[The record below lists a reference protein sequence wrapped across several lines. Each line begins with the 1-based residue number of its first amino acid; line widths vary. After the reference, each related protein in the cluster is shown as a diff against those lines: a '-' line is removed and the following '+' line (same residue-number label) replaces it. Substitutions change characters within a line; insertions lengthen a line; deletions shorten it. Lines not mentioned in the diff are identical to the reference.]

1 MDTDRQLEI
10 ARCQF
15 RETNDALF
23 VFDPRDQRV
32 VDLNPAAL
40 RLSGLARKA
49 ALTLRVQDLF
59 LGAEPGGLQHLI
71 DAFMRTGFL
80 HSSEEYSLVRREGEP
95 IPVNVSVSRIHT
107 KPHPLG
113 LLVARDL
120 TERRRAEEALNRFF
134 RLSPAL
140 FGIFGPD
147 GRILKTN
154 PAWEQTLG
162 YAADELRALRA
173 SDLIHPEDQE
183 SSHAAGASLSRG
195 ELLGF
200 ENRYRHKDGSFRWL
214 SWSAVAVDSLIYA
227 VALDI
232 TERKRAEAL
241 QQAKDAAELASRA
254 KDRFLAVLSHE
265 LRTPLTPVLMAV
277 SALLEDTALPSEIQA
292 TLAMIRDNV
301 EMEARLID
309 DLLDLT
315 RIGRGGLHLEFRP
328 VDAHESVRQAAAIYR
343 HEIDTGGLQLLLE
356 LTAPAHHVSADPA
369 RLQQIVWN
377 LIQNAVKFTPSGGTI
392 RVRTRNEK
400 APGRGANDEADT
412 IADASN
418 GSDRLII
425 EVSDTGVGIEPEILP
440 RIFGA
445 FEQGESSPRRRS
457 AGLGLG
463 LAISRSLARAHGGY
477 LTAASPGKGQ
487 GSSFTVDLPTIPGPG
502 LDLKCTP
509 ASAVAVSD
517 GVRLQPRAQER
528 PRPLRILLVE
538 DNKDTLRSLTR
549 ILGQR
554 GHEVRTASSLA
565 EAITATAEH
574 PCDLVLS
581 DIELP
586 DGTGLE
592 LMRNLAPGTIRGI
605 AMSGYGSE
613 DDIQQSLAAGY
624 DEHLTKPVDI
634 HRLEEAIRRI
644 TAKID

>member
-1 MDTDRQLEI
+1 MDSDRQLEI

-23 VFDPRDQRV
+23 VFDPRGQRV

-40 RLSGLARKA
+40 RLSGLTRKA
-49 ALTLRVQDLF
+49 ALALRLQDLF
-59 LGAEPGGLQHLI
+59 RGLEPDSLDRLI
-71 DAFMRTGFL
+71 DAFVRTGFL
-80 HSSEEYSLVRREGEP
+80 HSSEDYALVRREGEP

-107 KPHPLG
+107 KPHPLA

-120 TERRRAEEALNRFF
+120 SDRRKAQEVLDRFF

-140 FGIFGPD
+140 FGIFTLD
-147 GRILKTN
+147 GHFVKIN

-162 YAADELRALRA
+162 YSAEELHAMAVL
-173 SDLIHPEDQE
+173 DLVHPDDHQ
-183 SSHAAGASLSRG
+183 STRAAGESLSRG
-195 ELLGF
+195 ELSGF
-200 ENRYRHKDGSFRWL
+200 ENRYRHRDGSFRWL
-214 SWSAVAVDSLIYA
+214 SWSAAAVDGLIYA

-265 LRTPLTPVLMAV
+265 LRTPLNPVLMAV
-277 SALLEDTALPSEIQA
+277 SALLDDAAMPAEIQP
-292 TLAMIRDNV
+292 TLAMIRQNV

-315 RIGRGGLHLEFRP
+315 RIGRGGLRLELRSI
-328 VDAHESVRQAAAIYR
+328 DAHESVRQAAEIYR
-343 HEIDTGGLQLLLE
+343 HEIDTCGLRLDLE
-356 LTAPAHHVSADPA
+356 LTAPAHHVRADPA
-369 RLQQIVWN
+369 RLQQMVWN

-392 RVRTRNEK
+392 RVGSRNENPP
-400 APGRGANDEADT
+400 PGVVSTG
-412 IADASN
+412 
-418 GSDRLII
+418 GHSDSDGNRLII
-425 EVSDTGVGIEPEILP
+425 EVSDTGIGIEAEVIPL
-440 RIFGA
+440 IFDA
-445 FEQGESSPRRRS
+445 FHQGEDPLRRRS

-463 LAISRSLARAHGGY
+463 LAISRSLAQAHGGS

-487 GSSFTVDLPTIPGPG
+487 GSTFTLDLPAIGRFG
-502 LDLKCTP
+502 LDLEAEPATP
-509 ASAVAVSD
+509 LAASNRVHLRPS
-517 GVRLQPRAQER
+517 VRGHPRA
-528 PRPLRILLVE
+528 LRVLLVE
-538 DNKDTLRSLTR
+538 DNKDTLWSLAR

-554 GHEVRTASSLA
+554 GHEVRSADRMSEAMEAAA
-565 EAITATAEH
+565 EEVF
-574 PCDLVLS
+574 DLVLS

-592 LMRNLAPGTIRGI
+592 LMRALATSGVRGI

-613 DDIQQSLAAGY
+613 DDIQQSLAAGF

-634 HRLEEAIRRI
+634 HRLDEAIRRVAARI
-644 TAKID
+644 QSAK